1 MAGQDDDTERSED
14 PTQKRLDEALERG
27 DVVKSQEVN
36 TWFIISA
43 ATLILMSFSGAMS
56 SGVTATLRG
65 LIANSYA
72 IRVDGGGFVGMVG
85 KLGLEVIGAVAI
97 PLGLLFLAAAAGNLI
112 QHR

>member
-1 MAGQDDDTERSED
+1 MAEGQEDTERSED

-56 SGVTATLRG
+56 SGVTAT
-65 LIANSYA
+65 SHA
-72 IRVDGGGFVGMVG
+72 IRVDDGGFVGMVG